1 MIYTI
6 SDVKLACN
14 RALRS
19 AFPDVAVYDND
30 TLDGYKR
37 PSFFT
42 EILSH
47 GRTKTSKH
55 LTQIGFSFRI
65 TYFEQVHDEAHCL
78 EVYEKICEAFEPALK
93 VKGRFRIVVRDTD
106 YNWID
111 ENADK
116 LQVTI
121 SFYDAIELGGYSE
134 DADVMRTL
142 EVNYESEV

>member
-19 AFPDVAVYDND
+19 AFPDVTVYDND

-65 TYFEQVHDEAHCL
+65 TYFEQTHDEAHCL

-134 DADVMRTL
+134 DADIMHTL

>member
-14 RALRS
+14 RALKA
-19 AFPDVAVYDND
+19 AFPDVTVYDND

-65 TYFEQVHDEAHCL
+65 TYFEQTHDEAHCL

-93 VKGRFRIVVRDTD
+93 VKGRFRVVVRDTD

-116 LQVTI
+116 LQVII

-134 DADVMRTL
+134 DADIMRTL

>member
-1 MIYTI
+1 MIYTV

-19 AFPDVAVYDND
+19 AFPDVTVYDND

-65 TYFEQVHDEAHCL
+65 TYFEQTHDEAHCL

-134 DADVMRTL
+134 DADIMRTM
-142 EVNYESEV
+142 EVNYEREV

>member
-14 RALRS
+14 RALRA
-19 AFPDVAVYDND
+19 AFPDVTVYDND

-65 TYFEQVHDEAHCL
+65 TYFEQTHDEAHCL

-93 VKGRFRIVVRDTD
+93 VKGRFRVVVRDTD

-116 LQVTI
+116 LQVII

-134 DADVMRTL
+134 DADIMRTL

>member
-14 RALRS
+14 RTLRS
-19 AFPDVAVYDND
+19 AFPNVKVYDND
-30 TLDGYKR
+30 TLDGYQR

-42 EILSH
+42 EIFSH

-55 LTQIGFSFRI
+55 LTQVGFTFRI
-65 TYFEQVHDEAHCL
+65 TYFEQIHDEAHCL
-78 EVYEKICEAFEPALK
+78 EVYEKICRAFEPAVR
-93 VKGRFRIVVRDTD
+93 VKGRFRVVVRDID
-106 YNWID
+106 YAWID

-121 SFYDAIELGGYSE
+121 SFYDAIELGNYSE
-134 DADVMRTL
+134 DADIMREL
-142 EVNYESEV
+142 SVEYESEV

>member
-14 RALRS
+14 RTLRS
-19 AFPDVAVYDND
+19 AFPNVKVYDND
-30 TLDGYKR
+30 TLDGYQR

-42 EILSH
+42 EIFSH

-55 LTQIGFSFRI
+55 LTQIGFTFRI
-65 TYFEQVHDEAHCL
+65 TYFEQIHDEAHCL
-78 EVYEKICEAFEPALK
+78 EVR
-93 VKGRFRIVVRDTD
+93 VKGRFRVVVRDID
-106 YNWID
+106 YAWID

-121 SFYDAIELGGYSE
+121 SFYDAIELGNYSE
-134 DADVMRTL
+134 DADIMREL
-142 EVNYESEV
+142 SVEYESEV